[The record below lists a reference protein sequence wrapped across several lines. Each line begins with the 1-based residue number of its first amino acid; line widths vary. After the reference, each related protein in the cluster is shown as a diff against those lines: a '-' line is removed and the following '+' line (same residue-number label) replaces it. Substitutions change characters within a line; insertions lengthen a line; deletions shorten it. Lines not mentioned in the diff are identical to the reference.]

1 MELWRPVP
9 VDTSTQQRIPVP
21 KAQGTLCRAGGKVVK
36 TKKSG
41 SLFCD
46 ALNLIKATCVTLGA
60 VHWNLLAHQ

>member
-9 VDTSTQQRIPVP
+9 GDTSTKQRIPVP
-21 KAQGTLCRAGGKVVK
+21 TAQATLCRAGGKIVK

-41 SLFCD
+41 SLFWD

-60 VHWNLLAHQ
+60 VHWNLVAHQ